1 MTLAHISKV
10 GHIECLL
17 IHPFEPLSLDSEH
30 LRKVWEISEHFGFP
44 RGDGHVFFK
53 GGKNNQLLELGG
65 GSLEENWE
73 QVLHFAETGQ
83 YEQEEEAV

>member
-1 MTLAHISKV
+1 MV
-10 GHIECLL
+10 GHIGCLL

-30 LRKVWEISEHFGFP
+30 LRKVWEISEHVGLLGSPGGMVISFSI
-44 RGDGHVFFK
+44 